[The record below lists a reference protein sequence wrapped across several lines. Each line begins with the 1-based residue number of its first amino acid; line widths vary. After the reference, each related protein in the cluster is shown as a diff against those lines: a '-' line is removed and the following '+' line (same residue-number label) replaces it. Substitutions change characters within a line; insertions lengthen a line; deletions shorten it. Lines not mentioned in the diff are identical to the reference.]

1 MCCIIYTNTMDAKS
15 KLKKILKKDYSR
27 LVTLP
32 LFWLT
37 IAGLEAGDYV
47 EMTMGK
53 ENELVIKPYK
63 KEEEEEQ

>member
-1 MCCIIYTNTMDAKS
+1 MYLLIYTNTMDAKS

-32 LFWLT
+32 IFWLA